1 MKWKTKNGLEEKKT
15 KYKEEKKIPRKMRTG
30 RVKRFTNLIL
40 DPPMTQAMFWSNS
53 PPPSERRGI
62 FERIGWRM
70 DVLVYRYTLVRQYV
84 PNQTS
89 FQFEGTRCV
98 FVLHIK
104 PFLLPVDMQHTQC
117 PCRFFLLWIEI
128 QALWSQNHNSPQG
141 NILNLLDYTYVH
153 SRYVC
158 TR

>member
-1 MKWKTKNGLEEKKT
+1 MKWKIKKGLEEKKT

-70 DVLVYRYTLVRQYV
+70 DVYTLVPGTSVRLRPNFV
-84 PNQTS
+84 PILGD
-89 FQFEGTRCV
+89 EVCV
-98 FVLHIK
+98 CSSH
-104 PFLLPVDMQHTQC
+104 
-117 PCRFFLLWIEI
+117 
-128 QALWSQNHNSPQG
+128 
-141 NILNLLDYTYVH
+141 
-153 SRYVC
+153 
-158 TR
+158 